1 MKFVN
6 KKMFVT
12 VTVNFPQEQK
22 IVLVREYKAAYL
34 NTRKYAA
41 LYSCTGISVFSDY
54 KIYDIKKQRKGSKIL
69 CCL

>member
-1 MKFVN
+1 
-6 KKMFVT
+6 MFVT

>member
-1 MKFVN
+1 
-6 KKMFVT
+6 MFVT

-22 IVLVREYKAAYL
+22 IVLVHVREYKAAYL

-54 KIYDIKKQRKGSKIL
+54 
-69 CCL
+69 